1 MLLLWEQLPKR
12 VRAAVTPKRASVPI
26 LRLRARLRARG
37 RIYARAR
44 ALRLCSSSGASSC
57 SISLGGAEARLIIQ
71 SLWARIKRETVLCG
85 HFFGARRTRAPF
97 FSSIDRVLR
106 SEYITVYSGSDA
118 SGGGHC
124 CAFLPLMPQGKRIYA
139 AEGFRVF
146 MLFILI
152 VPGAANRGAG
162 SVLFVYFND
171 FYTLYSISA
180 AKYRKV
186 VRVCKEGVI
195 FRTTAQQNNA

>member
-1 MLLLWEQLPKR
+1 
-12 VRAAVTPKRASVPI
+12 
-26 LRLRARLRARG
+26 
-37 RIYARAR
+37 
-44 ALRLCSSSGASSC
+44 
-57 SISLGGAEARLIIQ
+57 
-71 SLWARIKRETVLCG
+71 
-85 HFFGARRTRAPF
+85 
-97 FSSIDRVLR
+97 
-106 SEYITVYSGSDA
+106 
-118 SGGGHC
+118 
-124 CAFLPLMPQGKRIYA
+124 MPQGKRIYA

-152 VPGAANRGAG
+152 VPGAASRGAG

-195 FRTTAQQNNA
+195 FSYNGATKQRLNRPFVADCVQNAGRVLTGAK